1 MTIYAASSDAPLR
14 RLLSPDRFIKVL
26 GAFPLHAHWIE
37 GEPLTEVLVMAGIL
51 DRYRRFVI
59 NGVPV
64 ATGLAAVGDAWACT
78 NPSAGRGMTVGL
90 MHAQRL
96 RDIVRYSLADP
107 AAFALAW
114 DDATETD
121 VAPFYWNQIAADR
134 LRVSEMTSLRTG
146 IDAPPPDPTQQA
158 IAVAAAYDA
167 DVFAAC

>member
-1 MTIYAASSDAPLR
+1 
-14 RLLSPDRFIKVL
+14 
-26 GAFPLHAHWIE
+26 
-37 GEPLTEVLVMAGIL
+37 
-51 DRYRRFVI
+51 
-59 NGVPV
+59 V

-158 IAVAAAYDA
+158 IAVAAPYDA
-167 DVFAAC
+167 DVFRGVLEARMCLARPEEVFARPGFMNKVLANRQAPPLCVPGPDRASLLRLLE